1 MKHITTYIIN
11 FFESLQGG
19 KDITMRVITVN
30 TNDNRNDITSIIYDQ
45 LNDYNRYSLEDE
57 FNEVLDDSH
66 EPIELFGIEYSSS
79 RALKELDYY
88 RYEESLDEYIWGIAE
103 GYAEELDDCEE
114 VEVYNVTY
122 KKVNA

>member
-1 MKHITTYIIN
+1 
-11 FFESLQGG
+11 
-19 KDITMRVITVN
+19 MRVITVN
-30 TNDNRNDITSIIYDQ
+30 TNDSRNDITSMIYDQ

-66 EPIELFGIEYSSS
+66 EPIELFGIEYSPS
-79 RALKELDYY
+79 RALKELDFY

-103 GYAEELDDCEE
+103 GYAMELEDCEE
-114 VEVYNVTY
+114 VEIYNVTY

>member
-1 MKHITTYIIN
+1 MK
-11 FFESLQGG
+11 
-19 KDITMRVITVN
+19 VITVN
-30 TNDNRNDITSIIYDQ
+30 SNDTKNDITALIYDQ
-45 LNDYNRYSLEDE
+45 INDYHRPSFEDE
-57 FNEVLDDSH
+57 FNELLNDSH
-66 EPIELFGIEYSSS
+66 EPIKLFGIEYSPA

-103 GYAEELDDCEE
+103 SYIQELETANE